1 MFLPCAT
8 GALNTS
14 GWVNLG
20 MDECS
25 SPCTVT
31 SYDLW
36 NKNKWRLSLCSSS
49 TFTDIRTLVIILV
62 PNIDKSENRMPWQG
76 YNLPGNYLH
85 QVPRRW
91 GNKCRQIRSACHW
104 QRMSPCYGLP
114 ATIHRCLRLLLHPSE
129 ATGCQSYCGL
139 VLLGTRGKCESS
151 SLLLSTLATAH
162 THRCTRHTSP
172 PWTPPP

>member
-1 MFLPCAT
+1 MQACLLHPSPRYVMFFLKLSHQATATVCPTFAQRATQHMFLPCAT

-49 TFTDIRTLVIILV
+49 AFTDIRTLVIILV

-104 QRMSPCYGLP
+104 QRMSPS
-114 ATIHRCLRLLLHPSE
+114 I
-129 ATGCQSYCGL
+129 
-139 VLLGTRGKCESS
+139 VV
-151 SLLLSTLATAH
+151 
-162 THRCTRHTSP
+162 
-172 PWTPPP
+172 